1 MKLLRCYEQILHQRH
16 GIFSETLDLALLPSD
31 FLTSVLYQPSKSS
44 HPEWQLWQE
53 KVDAL
58 DVLVFVIPEYNGSY
72 PGILKAFIDAL
83 AFPRSLQGKRAAM
96 IGLSDGTQGAA
107 LGMAHFADVLNYA
120 GAVALPLR
128 PRLIQINRYMEG
140 DQLVHEPYLRL
151 LEQHADSLMALLR

>member
-16 GIFSETLDLALLPSD
+16 GVFSETLDLALLPSD
-31 FLTSVLYQPSKSS
+31 FLTSVLYQPSKLP

-83 AFPRSLQGKRAAM
+83 AFPRSLQGKRTAY
-96 IGLSDGTQGAA
+96 S
-107 LGMAHFADVLNYA
+107 
-120 GAVALPLR
+120 LR
-128 PRLIQINRYMEG
+128 PPQLQRWQMRHDCFRWPLI
-140 DQLVHEPYLRL
+140 LRL
-151 LEQHADSLMALLR
+151 SKRIKRQKRVAKQNLRSC

>member
-16 GIFSETLDLALLPSD
+16 GVFSETLDLALLPSD

-83 AFPRSLQGKRAAM
+83 AFPRSL
-96 IGLSDGTQGAA
+96 
-107 LGMAHFADVLNYA
+107 
-120 GAVALPLR
+120 
-128 PRLIQINRYMEG
+128 
-140 DQLVHEPYLRL
+140 
-151 LEQHADSLMALLR
+151 